1 MPGRITCTDKKLTK
15 KSFRESIAL
24 SRRSDV
30 IHLKV
35 LENPNRSNTPYQ
47 GTGLEESMMST
58 E

>member
-1 MPGRITCTDKKLTK
+1 MPGRITCTGKKLTR
-15 KSFRESIAL
+15 KSSGESIVL
-24 SRRSDV
+24 SRRSNV

-47 GTGLEESMMST
+47 GTGLEESMTST